1 MSRRELERACAS
13 GRIHAADVRAFV
25 VTWRR
30 TARERAR
37 LVHLILR
44 KVSIFGSG
52 RVS

>member
-30 TARERAR
+30 TTDEWP
-37 LVHLILR
+37 LLIGIVLR